1 MGRPGVPPPRHRAPA
16 PAPGGPGHRGGQPG
30 SLVGIPLP
38 SSPLPRTTAA
48 PACFKSR
55 CSSSGDGNDCV
66 EVAMSPGADAVL
78 VRDSKNGPGGPAHPR
93 PGRLDGLPGEHGPE
107 VTAGASIALP
117 VAAESLSTGRSFRI
131 LLVAHA
137 HRRGPDVARKNTAAG
152 GPVHAREVC
161 EDA

>member
-1 MGRPGVPPPRHRAPA
+1 MGRPGVPPPHHRAPA

-30 SLVGIPLP
+30 SLVGVPPPL
-38 SSPLPRTTAA
+38 LRTTVT
-48 PACFKSR
+48 PACFKSSR
-55 CSSSGDGNDCV
+55 SGSGNDCV
-66 EVAMSPGADAVL
+66 GVAIPPGADAVL
-78 VRDSKNGPGGPAHPR
+78 VPGTARTPGGRLTLVPAAWADFR
-93 PGRLDGLPGEHGPE
+93 RARAGGD
-107 VTAGASIALP
+107 AGASIAFP
-117 VAAESLSTGRSFRI
+117 VAAEPLSTGGSFLI